1 MRIPLILFVLFSTS
15 QSWAS
20 IPATPVMTLYR
31 FNSAL
36 DVPYYEIETFRKKG
50 TASPAGTLAQGT
62 SVIPCLVIR
71 NRRPLT
77 DARGTPYVGFQIVVD
92 SRTATPAST
101 QKFRAAHEKRLS
113 MSVTNHHCENSVK
126 HVIDVRKLIDR
137 DKAPFFDPPA
147 PSTVTPSDSVGQ
159 SQLDQLVRAFHNSSH
174 CQKANRR
181 LIRRHSALRQAWN
194 IFIRNSQKKW
204 PNKTLQQAKH
214 LDYTMRTVI
223 FEGHLDRGCSAYGA
237 CERNVIAL
245 SIRNRARESCAKY
258 QGCRSRGDIQGVA
271 SKVSQYNIWD
281 EYFTQTSGLTSCFL
295 RDDLGSSVNAAY
307 YDKLQKI
314 YEQSLPQIER
324 ILFGNDRDLREIF
337 PKVPLRDLKRLRH
350 YYHPPAMGKCFPQ
363 YKRVEYMSGAVAR
376 KGQDFALI
384 ANTRIRVD
392 AASDGGYFFRDF
404 VVDLKPNRDDI
415 TLVDTYPGFVVDK
428 RKISLRSASRCT
440 PYGIPL
446 SCRPKSLSRYRKTP
460 PWLKAGTSLELTCR
474 VSNQGAACQQTGTL
488 ETTQVGGRCD
498 KEMQPVAGVR

>member
-1 MRIPLILFVLFSTS
+1 
-15 QSWAS
+15 
-20 IPATPVMTLYR
+20 MTLYR

-36 DVPYYEIETFRKKG
+36 DVPYYTIETFQKKG

-71 NRRPLT
+71 NGRPVT
-77 DARGTPYVGFQIVVD
+77 DARGTPYVGFQLVVD

-101 QKFRAAHEKRLS
+101 QQFREAREKRRS
-113 MSVTNHHCENSVK
+113 MAVSNHHCESSV
-126 HVIDVRKLIDR
+126 HNVIDVRNLIDR
-137 DKAPFFDPPA
+137 DNAPFFDPPA
-147 PSTVTPSDSVGQ
+147 STKGTPVR
-159 SQLDQLVRAFHNSSH
+159 SQARSTLDQIIRAFHNSPR

-181 LIRRHSALRQAWN
+181 LVRRRSALQRAWELFIGDNQRQWSNTA
-194 IFIRNSQKKW
+194 
-204 PNKTLQQAKH
+204 LQQAQH
-214 LDYTMRTVI
+214 LDYAMRTVI

-245 SIRNRARESCAKY
+245 SIRNRARESCVGY
-258 QGCRSRGDIQGVA
+258 QGCRSQGDFQGVA

-295 RDDLGSSVNAAY
+295 RDDLGNSGNAAY
-307 YDKLQKI
+307 SDKLQKI

-324 ILFGNDRDLREIF
+324 ILFGTDRDLREIF
-337 PKVPLRDLKRLRH
+337 PQVPLPDLKRLRH

-376 KGQDFALI
+376 KGRDFALI
-384 ANTRIRVD
+384 ANTRIHVD
-392 AASDGGYFFRDF
+392 AATDGGYFFRDF
-404 VVDLKPNRDDI
+404 VVELKPNRDDV

-428 RKISLRSASRCT
+428 RKVSLKAASRCT

-446 SCRPKSLSRYRKTP
+446 SCRSRSRLRYRKTP
-460 PWLKAGTSLELTCR
+460 PWLNAGTSLELPCR
-474 VSNQGAACQQTGTL
+474 VSNQGETCQRSGSL
-488 ETTQVGGRCD
+488 EITKVGGRCD
-498 KEMQPVAGVR
+498 TEMQPVAGVK